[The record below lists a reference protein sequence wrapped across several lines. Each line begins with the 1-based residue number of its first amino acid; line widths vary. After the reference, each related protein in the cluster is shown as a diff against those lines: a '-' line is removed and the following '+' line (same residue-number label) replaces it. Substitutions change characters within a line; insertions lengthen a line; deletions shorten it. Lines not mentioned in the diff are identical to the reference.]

1 MPVSAHSLALRWG
14 RVFLVKSNVHLCLRR
29 PSTARQAGREAL
41 AILLFIYIIKFI
53 AFIVFIEV
61 HFPMVFLRG
70 NYGNF
75 LFTEIGLKTL
85 HCVIR

>member
-14 RVFLVKSNVHLCLRR
+14 RVFLVKSNVHLCLRF
-29 PSTARQAGREAL
+29 PSIARQAGREAL
-41 AILLFIYIIKFI
+41 AIFLFVYVIEIIEFI
-53 AFIVFIEV
+53 LFIEV
-61 HFPMVFLRG
+61 PFPMVFLRG

>member
-1 MPVSAHSLALRWG
+1 
-14 RVFLVKSNVHLCLRR
+14 HLCLRF
-29 PSTARQAGREAL
+29 SFIARQAGREAL
-41 AILLFIYIIKFI
+41 AILLFAYLIKFI
-53 AFIVFIEV
+53 EFIVFIKV
-61 HFPMVFLRG
+61 HFPMGFLRG